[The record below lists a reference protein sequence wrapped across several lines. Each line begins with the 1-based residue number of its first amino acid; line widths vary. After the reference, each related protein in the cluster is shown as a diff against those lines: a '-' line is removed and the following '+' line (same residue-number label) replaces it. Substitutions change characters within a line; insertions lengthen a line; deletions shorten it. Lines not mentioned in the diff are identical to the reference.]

1 MEMHFSPGLQVIL
14 PRDQQEMAAFVE
26 EKVLSPEE
34 KPETNFSSL
43 DHIATMLMHVM
54 FFRNGKIT
62 EPEMKKIFIEKLKIE
77 WDKPDSLHG
86 GKSAKQ
92 LISMLEK
99 SNIIKRV
106 A

>member
-1 MEMHFSPGLQVIL
+1 MKMHFAPGLQLIL
-14 PRDQQEMAAFVE
+14 PEDQKEMVAFVE

-34 KPETNFSSL
+34 KPENKFSSL
-43 DHIATMLMHVM
+43 DHIATMLMQVM

-62 EPEMKKIFIEKLKIE
+62 ESELKKIFVEKLQIE

-92 LISMLEK
+92 LIRMLEET
-99 SNIIKRV
+99 NTIKLV